1 MTSDLA
7 AVVLAGG
14 EGRRMGGDKPLRLL
28 KGRPLIDWAL
38 DFALQR
44 APSVAVSVRRTGQAG
59 QGLRAPE
66 LPDPLDVEGPMAG
79 LSAAL
84 TFAGQVG
91 ARRLLLLPCDAPYL
105 PRDLAD
111 RLGEAL
117 EGAPGSRAALAVSG
131 DRLHPA
137 CSLWEASC
145 VGEIGAYL
153 ATGRSSLR
161 GFAEQVGCVTA
172 AWPDPAAFANLNT
185 PQDLAQA
192 QAAVTSCGTPAAT
205 RRFR

>member
-7 AVVLAGG
+7 VVVLAGG

-44 APSVAVSVRRTGQAG
+44 APFVAVSVRRTGQAG

-91 ARRLLLLPCDAPYL
+91 ARRLLLLPCDAPHL

-117 EGAPGSRAALAVSG
+117 DGAPSARAALAVSG

-145 VGEIGAYL
+145 VREVGAYL
-153 ATGRSSLR
+153 STGRSSLR
-161 GFAEQVGCVTA
+161 GFAEQVGCATA
-172 AWPDPAAFANLNT
+172 AWPDPTAFANLNT
-185 PQDLAQA
+185 PQDLARA
-192 QAAVTSCGTPAAT
+192 
-205 RRFR
+205 